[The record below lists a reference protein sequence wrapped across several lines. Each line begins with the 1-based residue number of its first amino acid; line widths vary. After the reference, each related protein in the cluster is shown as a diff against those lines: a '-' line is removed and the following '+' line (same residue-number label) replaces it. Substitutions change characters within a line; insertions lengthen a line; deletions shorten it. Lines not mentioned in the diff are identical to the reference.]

1 MNKRKTKSDSI
12 TTISDPLIE
21 PFYISKDQHCYT
33 VFENISS
40 SGDSDKQYQKAK
52 GHYSSFGMCL
62 KVIAQL
68 KVEQKE
74 NFNNIKDYITE
85 WKQIQQKIKTLIEL

>member
-33 VFENISS
+33 VFENVSS

-52 GHYSSFGMCL
+52 GHYSSFGACL

-74 NFNNIKDYITE
+74 NFNNKCRYR
-85 WKQIQQKIKTLIEL
+85 KTL

>member
-12 TTISDPLIE
+12 TIISDPLIE

-33 VFENISS
+33 VFENINS
-40 SGDSDKQYQKAK
+40 SGGSNKQYQKAK
-52 GHYSSFGMCL
+52 GHYSNFGSCL
-62 KVIAQL
+62 EIIAQL

-74 NFNNIKDYITE
+74 NFNSIQEYIAE
-85 WKQIQQKIKTLIEL
+85 WKQIKQKIKNLIEL

>member
-33 VFENISS
+33 VFENVSS
-40 SGDSDKQYQKAK
+40 SGGSSKQYQKSK
-52 GHYSSFGMCL
+52 GHYSSFGACL
-62 KVIAQL
+62 EIIAQL

-74 NFNNIKDYITE
+74 NFNSIKEYIAE
-85 WKQIQQKIKTLIEL
+85 WKQIKQKIKTLIEL

>member
-12 TTISDPLIE
+12 VTINDPLLE

-33 VFENISS
+33 VFENVNS
-40 SGDSDKQYQKAK
+40 SGEDSKQYQKAK
-52 GHYSSFGMCL
+52 GHYSSFGACL
-62 KVIAQL
+62 ETIAQL

-74 NFNNIKDYITE
+74 NFNSIREYITE
-85 WKQIQQKIKTLIEL
+85 WKQIKQTIKNLTEL

>member
-33 VFENISS
+33 VFENVSS
-40 SGDSDKQYQKAK
+40 SGGSSKQYQKSK
-52 GHYSSFGMCL
+52 GHYSSFGACL
-62 KVIAQL
+62 EIIAQL

-74 NFNNIKDYITE
+74 NLSIKSYINE
-85 WKQIQQKIKTLIEL
+85 WNETKNELKQMLQL

>member
-33 VFENISS
+33 VFENVSS

-52 GHYSSFGMCL
+52 GHYSSFGACL

>member
-21 PFYISKDQHCYT
+21 PFYISKDQYCYT
-33 VFENISS
+33 VFENVSS
-40 SGDSDKQYQKAK
+40 SGNSIKQYQKAK
-52 GHYSSFGMCL
+52 GHYSSFGACL
-62 KVIAQL
+62 ETIAKL

-74 NFNNIKDYITE
+74 NFNSIQEYITE
-85 WKQIQQKIKTLIEL
+85 WKQIKQTIKNLIEL